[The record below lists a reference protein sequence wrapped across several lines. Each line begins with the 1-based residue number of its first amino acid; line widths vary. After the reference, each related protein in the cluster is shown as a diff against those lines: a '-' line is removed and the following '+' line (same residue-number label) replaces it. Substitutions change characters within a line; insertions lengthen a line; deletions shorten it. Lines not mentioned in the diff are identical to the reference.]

1 MPINLSQISELL
13 YILLLLLYC
22 RYLLQNG
29 ADKNIVT
36 DDAERPIDLVDAQ
49 DFQTIAIMLSDD
61 VKNSNH
67 ESDSLR

>member
-1 MPINLSQISELL
+1 MPINLNEMSELF
-13 YILLLLLYC
+13 YNKKLLYY

-49 DFQTIAIMLSDD
+49 DFQTIAIMLSHD

-67 ESDSLR
+67 ESER